1 MIDPTTETFQGEAAT
16 SSGLL
21 GRVFDGGGGGEE
33 ERGGVGVPDIEDAL
47 YPALVECFGIIF
59 LGYIAGRFGIVSSA
73 ECKGMGTFVSN
84 FALPAL
90 VFGSLCRLD
99 FTVVDWTF
107 LLSVF
112 IAKAVIFFLVLFR
125 YCINGIYSRH
135 PLILTH
141 AL

>member
-1 MIDPTTETFQGEAAT
+1 MPALVAH
-16 SSGLL
+16 
-21 GRVFDGGGGGEE
+21 RA
-33 ERGGVGVPDIEDAL
+33 AL

-73 ECKGMGTFVSN
+73 ECKGMATFVSN

-107 LLSVF
+107 LLSIF
-112 IAKAVIFFLVLFR
+112 IAKAVIFFVVLFR
-125 YCINGIYSRH
+125 D
-135 PLILTH
+135 
-141 AL
+141 AF

>member
-1 MIDPTTETFQGEAAT
+1 M

-21 GRVFDGGGGGEE
+21 GRVFDGGGGEDE
-33 ERGGVGVPDIEDAL
+33 ERGAIGVPDIEDAL

-107 LLSVF
+107 LLSIF
-112 IAKAVIFFLVLFR
+112 IAKAVIFFVVLFR
-125 YCINGIYSRH
+125 DACYNGMELDSSSSLDLVTFICI
-135 PLILTH
+135 TT
-141 AL
+141 

>member
-1 MIDPTTETFQGEAAT
+1 MG
-16 SSGLL
+16 SGLL
-21 GRVFDGGGGGEE
+21 GHVFDGGGGGED
-33 ERGGVGVPDIEDAL
+33 ERGALGVPDIEAAL

-107 LLSVF
+107 LLSMF
-112 IAKAVIFFLVLFR
+112 IAKSVIFFIVLFR
-125 YCINGIYSRH
+125 E
-135 PLILTH
+135 
-141 AL
+141 AV